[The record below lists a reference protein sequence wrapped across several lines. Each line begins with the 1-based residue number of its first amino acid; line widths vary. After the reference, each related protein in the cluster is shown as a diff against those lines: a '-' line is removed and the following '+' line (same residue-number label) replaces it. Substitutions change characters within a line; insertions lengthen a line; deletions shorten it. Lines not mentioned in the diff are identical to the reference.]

1 MCVCLSLCS
10 PKNPNLWMDCNEI
23 WHRGGPQGWE
33 GSCVWGAGGSIRSP
47 NPWVLH
53 ASKLYYMSL
62 IANWLGST
70 PSTLT
75 PGV

>member
-33 GSCVWGAGGSIRSP
+33 GSCVWGVGVQSDPPIPG
-47 NPWVLH
+47 
-53 ASKLYYMSL
+53 YYMSL
-62 IANWLGST
+62 IATWLDWT